1 MERPEMTTQIE
12 LLDGRV
18 AVDPSELLT
27 RSKATARDVVVLS
40 GTLLEGF
47 GNIYS
52 DLDLYVICEQL
63 PMKAP
68 EGPPVL
74 VVREDGRVRRVNEPL
89 ASAEKIILDI
99 QYYTFRELDTLAR
112 GLNTLYAESRQSTQI
127 FRKTLHHEDEDL
139 IHKLLTGR
147 VLLDGTGSFDARRT
161 FDPGKFCF
169 LKYRNEVGG
178 YAEFRDLVG
187 SWAAGDMDTCLYN
200 TRGYLIS
207 QVSGMMF
214 LAGGTNPRPKWFVR
228 KLAALGR
235 EYSALRDEV
244 MLWMYSARRTAGQKR
259 DAIEAAC
266 ALIDTTYSHNRWLL
280 DTNPRY
286 FCAEEALALTE
297 REFFE
302 RGTDDRDT
310 MAEWQLR
317 RRMFSA
323 SASPLISQLQNPG
336 RKSRKTESPRVQ
348 MA

>member
-1 MERPEMTTQIE
+1 MPTPIE
-12 LLDGRV
+12 LLGGQLT
-18 AVDPSELLT
+18 VDAAELLS
-27 RSKATARDVVVLS
+27 RSKATQRDVVVLS

-47 GNIYS
+47 GNLYS

-63 PMKAP
+63 PMKAS
-68 EGPPVL
+68 EGTPAL
-74 VVREDGRVRRVNEPL
+74 IVREDGRVRRINEPL
-89 ASAEKIILDI
+89 VSAESIVLDI

-112 GLNTLYAESRQSTQI
+112 SLNTLYAESRRGTQI
-127 FRKTLHHEDEDL
+127 FRKSLHPEDEDL

-147 VLLDGTGSFDARRT
+147 VLLDGSGTFDARKI
-161 FDPGKFCF
+161 FDHGNFCF

-187 SWAAGDMDTCLYN
+187 SWTAGDMDTCLHN
-200 TRGYLIS
+200 MRGYLIS

-228 KLAALGR
+228 KLGALGR
-235 EYSALRDEV
+235 EYSTLRDEL
-244 MLWMYSARRTAGQKR
+244 MLWMNAAHLTPGQKR

-266 ALIDTTYSHNRWLL
+266 ALIDMTYSHDRWLL

-297 REFFE
+297 QEFLQ
-302 RGTDDRDT
+302 RDLQDRDIMT
-310 MAEWQLR
+310 ERQLR

-323 SASPLISQLQNPG
+323 STSALSTLLKDPG
-336 RKSRKTESPRVQ
+336 RKLRQDDLPRLQ
-348 MA
+348 IA